1 MRNMIL
7 SKKKK
12 KVYIP
17 FHKWLQLHIF
27 YPLMQL
33 GIESHLQVKETNR
46 YFNLSIKN
54 HKFFFWVHQDRKR
67 KTPRMPRNRPWQ
79 SLPRGIKSN

>member
-1 MRNMIL
+1 MRNIIL

-54 HKFFFWVHQDRKR
+54 HNFFVGYIKTRKE
-67 KTPRMPRNRPWQ
+67 KP
-79 SLPRGIKSN
+79 

>member
-1 MRNMIL
+1 MRNIIL

-46 YFNLSIKN
+46 CFNLSIKN
-54 HKFFFWVHQDRKR
+54 HNFFFGYIKTRKE
-67 KTPRMPRNRPWQ
+67 KP
-79 SLPRGIKSN
+79 

>member
-46 YFNLSIKN
+46 CFNLSIKN
-54 HKFFFWVHQDRKR
+54 HNFFFGYIKTRKE
-67 KTPRMPRNRPWQ
+67 KP
-79 SLPRGIKSN
+79 KEAEE

>member
-54 HKFFFWVHQDRKR
+54 HNFFFGYIKTRKE
-67 KTPRMPRNRPWQ
+67 KP
-79 SLPRGIKSN
+79 

>member
-54 HKFFFWVHQDRKR
+54 HNFFVGYIKTRKE
-67 KTPRMPRNRPWQ
+67 KP
-79 SLPRGIKSN
+79 